1 MRSSTKLDPAELSA
15 DEHACRV
22 TYTSAALCVYPRVRV
37 DGLSLFEMKSVLV
50 VGCGITGSTI
60 AHLLSRRLAGG
71 LPGAAVAATDKLQ
84 NGVRVEIWDKGSRPG
99 GRFTTY
105 VDKETGATCDMVSWC
120 SAGTNKAVTKS
131 LPYSPPSPPLFIIEL
146 SLVWHMFM
154 ICFAGLSSGGAQ
166 CQREAWVS
174 R

>member
-1 MRSSTKLDPAELSA
+1 
-15 DEHACRV
+15 
-22 TYTSAALCVYPRVRV
+22 V

-120 SAGTNKAVTKS
+120 SAWTNKAVTIS
-131 LPYSPPSPPLFIIEL
+131 TLFTTSPLFIVEM
-146 SLVWHMFM
+146 SLVWHMFYDLLCRVVKWWCPM
-154 ICFAGLSSGGAQ
+154 PARSLGIRLIWQ
-166 CQREAWVS
+166 CTAF
-174 R
+174 